1 MQVLCFI
8 KEVVF
13 YYLVHN
19 RKPIND
25 FKQVSFIVYF
35 LEQWQTVLKAAVV
48 KRDVL
53 NWGISDRLGH
63 CF

>member
-13 YYLVHN
+13 YYLVLN
-19 RKPIND
+19 RKPINV
-25 FKQVSFIVYF
+25 FKQVSFVYF

-48 KRDVL
+48 ERDVL

-63 CF
+63 RF